1 MKMKTKEFLRV
12 AGGMFCM
19 VVGAIV
25 IAKGLG
31 EWVPMI
37 SGAAFIAVGLALL
50 IAE

>member
-12 AGGMFCM
+12 AGGIFCM
-19 VVGAIV
+19 GIGAIFLV
-25 IAKGLG
+25 KGAG

-37 SGAAFIAVGLALL
+37 TGAALIAIGVGLL